1 MTSLPECLFDKIE
14 ILLSWLLTLKASN
27 RGGDQIIGKASDLLL
42 LAQEM
47 LSADVLLPNLVA
59 IIENTNISQSSMDI
73 SMKVNSMETMQIL
86 IKGCQRLTE
95 DV

>member
-1 MTSLPECLFDKIE
+1 
-14 ILLSWLLTLKASN
+14 LL
-27 RGGDQIIGKASDLLL
+27 I

-59 IIENTNISQSSMDI
+59 IIENTNINQSSMDI
-73 SMKVNSMETMQIL
+73 SMKVNAMETMQAL
-86 IKGCQRLTE
+86 IKGCQRLTD

>member
-1 MTSLPECLFDKIE
+1 
-14 ILLSWLLTLKASN
+14 
-27 RGGDQIIGKASDLLL
+27 
-42 LAQEM
+42 M

-59 IIENTNISQSSMDI
+59 IIENTKISQSSMDI

-86 IKGCQRLTE
+86 IKECQRLTE